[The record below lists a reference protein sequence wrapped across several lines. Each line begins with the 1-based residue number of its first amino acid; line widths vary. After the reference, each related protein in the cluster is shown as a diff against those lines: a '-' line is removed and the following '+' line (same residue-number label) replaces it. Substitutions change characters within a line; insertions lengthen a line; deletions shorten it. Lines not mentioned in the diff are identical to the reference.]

1 MDLGLNGKV
10 ALVTGAGSGIG
21 WQIAR
26 TLLLEKATVIATSE
40 EQTQLDSA
48 VARFDVP
55 DAQVS
60 AYAADLTDP
69 SAVERLRN
77 QAAEVGTIDILV
89 NCAGTSGASG
99 PFDQIDDVDWMQTL
113 STDLMTAVRLT
124 RACLPDLR
132 SSGRGRVVFLTSE
145 NAVQPYPDEIP
156 YDAAKA
162 ALLATAKGLSRSYAD
177 DGLLVNC
184 VSPAFIHTPMTDEM
198 MDQRCQQLGVG
209 RDEAISSFLQDKR
222 PTLVLRRRGE
232 PEEVAAVVAFLCSE
246 RASFVTGSDYRVD
259 GGSVAAIN

>member
-1 MDLGLNGKV
+1 MDLGLHDRT
-10 ALVTGAGSGIG
+10 ALVTGADSGIG
-21 WQIAR
+21 WHTAR
-26 TLLLEKATVIATSE
+26 CLLREGATVVLTDLD
-40 EQTQLDSA
+40 QTELDA
-48 VARFDVP
+48 AAARLDVP
-55 DAQVS
+55 DAKLS

-69 SAVERLRN
+69 EAVDRLRD
-77 QAAEVGTIDILV
+77 QASAAGKIDILV

-99 PFDQIDDVDWMQTL
+99 AFDQIDDDGWDETL
-113 STDLMTAVRLT
+113 ASDLMTAVRTT
-124 RACLPDLR
+124 RAFLPDLR
-132 SSGRGRVVFLTSE
+132 SSGHGRVVFLTSE

-198 MDQRCQQLGVG
+198 MDQRAQQLDAD
-209 RDEAISSFLQDKR
+209 RDEAISSFLREKR
-222 PTLVLRRRGE
+222 PTLELRRRGE
-232 PEEVAAVVAFLCSE
+232 PEEVAAVIAFLCSE
-246 RASFVTGSDYRVD
+246 RASFVTGANYRVD